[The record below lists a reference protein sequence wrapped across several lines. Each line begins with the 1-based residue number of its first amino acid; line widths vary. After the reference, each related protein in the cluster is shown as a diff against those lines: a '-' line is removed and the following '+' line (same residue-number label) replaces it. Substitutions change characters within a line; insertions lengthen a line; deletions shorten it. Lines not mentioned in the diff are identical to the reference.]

1 VRSSFVKDPWEK
13 RVRPE
18 IDHITSLFENEVLGA
33 FMSGHLVIESILVQM
48 LETRSKKD
56 DERRYFEWSFS
67 RKVDASESR
76 GIIEKDTA
84 DFLRGLNNIRNRLAH
99 KLDTPIS
106 FDEAFDLAKLA
117 AQGGIDFSDD
127 TIYLDRQNSEKWY
140 GVKGIIQEVFQ
151 NAAQDLLFYLDDDSY
166 ISEFLS

>member
-1 VRSSFVKDPWEK
+1 VEDPWK
-13 RVRPE
+13 NRVRAN
-18 IDHITSLFENEVLGA
+18 IYHITSLFENEVLGA
-33 FMSGHLVIESILVQM
+33 FISGHLVIESILVQM
-48 LETRSKKD
+48 LETQSKVD
-56 DERRYFEWSFS
+56 DDGQYFDWSFR

-117 AQGGIDFSDD
+117 AKGGIDFSDN
-127 TIYLDRQNSEKWY
+127 TIYLDRENSEKWY
-140 GVKGIIQEVFQ
+140 GVEGLIQEVFQ
-151 NAAQDLLFYLDDDSY
+151 NAAQDLLHYLDDDNY
-166 ISEFLS
+166 IVEFVNSKNS